1 MSKEITIFSKKRTN
15 NEGRTFYNYLTRL
28 TRKNTGES
36 QMFTVKFRDDTAPDP
51 EECPINIIV
60 EKEDLN
66 CVQREFVRKD
76 GNPGVG
82 YTLWVAAFKPGSPY
96 VDHSLDDFDI

>member
-15 NEGRTFYNYLTRL
+15 KEGRTFYNYLTRL
-28 TRKNTGES
+28 TRKSTGEI
-36 QMFTVKFRDDTAPDP
+36 QMFSVKFRDDKAPDP
-51 EECPINIIV
+51 DKCPMNIIV
-60 EKEDLN
+60 KKEDMN
-66 CVQREFVRKD
+66 AAQRDYIRTD

-82 YTLWVAAFKPGSPY
+82 YTLWVADYKPGSPY